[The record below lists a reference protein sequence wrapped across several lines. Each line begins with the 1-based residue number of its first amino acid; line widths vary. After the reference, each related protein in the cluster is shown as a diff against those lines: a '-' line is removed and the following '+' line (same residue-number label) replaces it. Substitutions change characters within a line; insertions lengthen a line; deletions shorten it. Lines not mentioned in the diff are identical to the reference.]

1 MLPRE
6 KKRSSPLCLK
16 LRITD
21 LSVTCYVTRVK
32 LRVPPNG
39 LAHWLQVTGTAVAS
53 HNPASCKNR
62 DEGRPAASA
71 AIGEPPYHN
80 NLLETKRLLLIPDF
94 AAFIDPLPYPS
105 SLSRRLIANCFTS
118 IVIRGQIHS

>member
-1 MLPRE
+1 MNLE
-6 KKRSSPLCLK
+6 KEKRHRGFK
-16 LRITD
+16 L
-21 LSVTCYVTRVK
+21 VTA
-32 LRVPPNG
+32 PSMPSNG
-39 LAHWLQVTGTAVAS
+39 LAHWRQVTGAVVAS
-53 HNPASCKNR
+53 PDHNSCKNR

-80 NLLETKRLLLIPDF
+80 YLLETKRLLLIPDF

-105 SLSRRLIANCFTS
+105 SLPRRLIANCFTS